1 MFSIFAPKTAPS
13 PKITKVE
20 KKHSTYS
27 QFIRS
32 LDKKEVQEVV
42 FKPNSG
48 IAEYLTKEGEV
59 VDAKVVANPE
69 LWKSFTLSD
78 AEVQINLDPPPASF
92 RENFSTFLVVFFFL
106 IILRSIF
113 GIITGNGGGGPGI
126 PMMQQEFAMD
136 REVTTRLSDV
146 EGIDSA
152 KRELEEIVTFLR
164 EPEKFVASGARIPRG
179 AVLTGL
185 PGTGKTL
192 LARAIAGESAV
203 PFIDCSA
210 SSFVEMFVGVGA
222 KRVRDLF
229 ALAREHQP
237 CIVFIDEL
245 DAIGKQRTSGG
256 PGSNDEREQTLNQI
270 LTEMDGFDEDSQI
283 IVLAAT
289 NRIDVLDDALLR
301 PGRFDRKIEV
311 ALPSRAG
318 RERILGVH
326 AKGKT
331 FAPDVDLSTIAAQTT
346 GFSGAELANML
357 NECAIA
363 SVTGYENAGV
373 ITNEI
378 VEDTFQRLVVGARGD
393 AVFSQEK
400 KDLVA
405 YHEAGHAIVGALMS
419 HYDTLRKVSI
429 IPRGDAGGITF
440 FQPNEDID
448 LYSKDYFYSKIR
460 VALGGRVA
468 EEIVYG
474 AEHITTGASGDYQ
487 QVYSLARRMVTEWGF
502 GEHNYDYANLSE
514 FSKRQLDREIDAL
527 VKQLYDETRALL
539 TKHRADLESLKHKLI
554 AEEVVEGE
562 WVLDLIKNYHSV
574 DFYSSHKFETKSIDR

>member
-1 MFSIFAPKTAPS
+1 M
-13 PKITKVE
+13 
-20 KKHSTYS
+20 
-27 QFIRS
+27 RS
-32 LDKKEVQEVV
+32 LDKKEIQEVV

-59 VDAKVVANPE
+59 GDAQVVANPE
-69 LWKSFTLSD
+69 LWKSFSQSD
-78 AEVQINLDPPPASF
+78 ADVLINLAPPPATF
-92 RENFSTFLVVFFFL
+92 LENFSTFLTVFFFV
-106 IILRSIF
+106 IIIRSIF
-113 GIITGNGGGGPGI
+113 GILGGGGAGGGGGGPFM
-126 PMMQQEFAMD
+126 PTMQQEFAMD

-146 EGIDSA
+146 EGIDNA

-245 DAIGKQRTSGG
+245 DAIGKQRSAGG

-331 FAPDVDLSTIAAQTT
+331 FDEAVDLGAIAAQTT

-363 SVTGYENAGV
+363 SVTGYDNAGI

-474 AEHITTGASGDYQ
+474 TDQITTGASGDYQ

-527 VKQLYDETRALL
+527 VKRLYDETHELL
-539 TKHRADLESLKHKLI
+539 TEHRADLESLKHKLI
-554 AEEVVEGE
+554 SEEVVEGE
-562 WVLDLIKNYHSV
+562 WVLDLIKNYHNV
-574 DFYSSHKFETKSIDR
+574 EFL

>member
-1 MFSIFAPKTAPS
+1 MFSLTAP
-13 PKITKVE
+13 PLKISETPAKQKVE
-20 KKHSTYS
+20 PRHVTYS
-27 QFIRS
+27 QFIRK
-32 LDKKEVQEVV
+32 LEKKDMDQVV
-42 FKPNSG
+42 FRPNSG
-48 IAEYLTKEGEV
+48 VAVFLTKDGEV
-59 VDAKVVANPE
+59 GDAQVVANPE
-69 LWKSFTLSD
+69 LWRVLTQSD
-78 AEVQINLDPPPASF
+78 AEVALDLSPPPTSF
-92 RENFSTFLVVFFFL
+92 LENVSMVVTLFFFGLVVRSLFL
-106 IILRSIF
+106 MTR
-113 GIITGNGGGGPGI
+113 GGGP
-126 PMMQQEFAMD
+126 PQLMMQQDFAMD
-136 REVTTRLSDV
+136 RDVSTRLADV
-146 EGIDSA
+146 EGIDNA
-152 KRELEEIVTFLR
+152 KRELEEIITFLR

-192 LARAIAGESAV
+192 LARAIAGESQV

-229 ALAREHQP
+229 ALARQHQP

-245 DAIGKQRTSGG
+245 DAIGKKRSAGG

-270 LTEMDGFDEDSQI
+270 LTEMDGFGEDSQI

-311 ALPSRAG
+311 SLPSRAG

-331 FAPDVDLSTIAAQTT
+331 FDPDVSLKSIAAQTT
-346 GFSGAELANML
+346 GFSGAELANLL

-363 SVTGYENAGV
+363 SVTGYKNDGV
-373 ITNEI
+373 ITNQI
-378 VEDTFQRLVVGARGD
+378 VEDTFQRIVVGAKGD
-393 AVFSQEK
+393 AVFSREK
-400 KDLVA
+400 KDLIA

-419 HYDTLRKVSI
+419 EYDTLRKVSI

-440 FQPNEDID
+440 FQQNEDID
-448 LYSKDYFYSKIR
+448 LFSKNYFYSKIR
-460 VALGGRVA
+460 VALGGRAA
-468 EEIVYG
+468 EEIVFG
-474 AEHITTGASGDYQ
+474 PDNITTGASGDYA
-487 QVYSLARRMVTEWGF
+487 QVYSVARRMVTEWGF

-527 VKQLYDETRALL
+527 VERLYNETCALL
-539 TKHRADLESLKHKLI
+539 TLHRAELESLKHKLI

-562 WVLDLIKNYHSV
+562 WVLELIKSFTAGDVGRTCASFLEDN
-574 DFYSSHKFETKSIDR
+574 TRN

>member
-1 MFSIFAPKTAPS
+1 M
-13 PKITKVE
+13 E
-20 KKHSTYS
+20 KKEMD
-27 QFIRS
+27 QVIFR
-32 LDKKEVQEVV
+32 
-42 FKPNSG
+42 PNSG
-48 IAEYLTKEGEV
+48 TAVFVTKEGEV
-59 VDAKVVANPE
+59 GDVQLVANPE
-69 LWKSFTLSD
+69 LWRVLTQSD
-78 AEVQINLDPPPASF
+78 ADVQLDLSPPPSTF
-92 RENFSTFLVVFFFL
+92 WENASTFLTVFFFVM
-106 IILRSIF
+106 ILRSLF
-113 GIITGNGGGGPGI
+113 SMVRGGGPGGGI

-136 REVTTRLSDV
+136 REVRTRLADV
-146 EGIDSA
+146 EGIDNA

-179 AVLTGL
+179 AILTGL

-192 LARAIAGESAV
+192 LARAIAGESQV

-229 ALAREHQP
+229 ALARQHQP

-245 DAIGKQRTSGG
+245 DAIGKQRSAGG

-270 LTEMDGFDEDSQI
+270 LTEMDGFDEDSHI

-331 FAPDVDLSTIAAQTT
+331 FDDSVDLGAIAAQTT
-346 GFSGAELANML
+346 GFSGAELANLL

-363 SVTGYENAGV
+363 SVTGYDHAGI
-373 ITNEI
+373 ITTTI
-378 VEDTFQRLVVGARGD
+378 VEDTFQRIVVGARGD
-393 AVFSQEK
+393 AAFSQEK
-400 KDLVA
+400 KDLIA

-440 FQPNEDID
+440 FQPNEDVD
-448 LYSKDYFYSKIR
+448 LYSKDYFQSKIK

-474 AEHITTGASGDYQ
+474 ADHITTGASGDYQ

-527 VKQLYDETRALL
+527 VKRLYDETRELL
-539 TKHRADLESLKHKLI
+539 TAHRADLESLKHKLI

-562 WVLDLIKNYHSV
+562 WVLDLIKNYHSI
-574 DFYSSHKFETKSIDR
+574 DFYSSHKFDTKSIDR